1 MVNDIRAWEA
11 QQAPAPTPG
20 KLRGSLGVGS
30 IVFMVVA
37 AAAPL
42 TVVAG
47 TVPIGIAVGNGGGF
61 PTTYVI
67 CCAVL
72 MLFAVGFTTMTRHV
86 PQAGGFYSYI
96 ALGLG
101 RSPGLGAAFLAL
113 LSYIAVLVAV
123 YGYIGAALGDLV
135 LSYGGPEASWWAW
148 STVVVATVAFLG
160 YRQIDL
166 SSKVLGL
173 LLVAEVVV
181 VVVLDLFVV
190 AHGGGPDGFSAAA
203 LDLDSVTSGAPGIA
217 VMFALAGFL
226 GFEATVVFR
235 DESRDPDRTIPRAT
249 YLSLLLIGSFYA
261 VSSWAIVS
269 AWGEDEVVAR
279 AGADPGTMVAETA
292 STFVGGMASDVIGVL
307 LVSSLMAAALS
318 FHNVSSRYLFSLGNT
333 RVLPRSCGR
342 SHVAHGSPYVASLLV
357 SATSAVAIAASAAAG
372 LDPVAE
378 VFAWLA
384 GIATV
389 GVVALM
395 LLTCLAVVVFFRRND
410 LDDRLWHTLVAP
422 LAGLLALGVCLY
434 LTVSNLSVLVGGST
448 RLAVVIGAVLAASFL
463 AGPLVAALRPQAGTS
478 QPVHPTHSKELSS

>member
-11 QQAPAPTPG
+11 EQAPAPRPER
-20 KLRGSLGVGS
+20 LRGSLGVGS

-86 PQAGGFYSYI
+86 PRAGGFYSYI

-113 LSYIAVLVAV
+113 LSYIAILVAV

-135 LSYGGPEASWWAW
+135 LSYGGPDSPWWAW
-148 STVVVATVAFLG
+148 STLVVAVVAFLG
-160 YRQIDL
+160 HRQIDL
-166 SSKVLGL
+166 SSKVLGA

-181 VVVLDLFVV
+181 VVVLDLFIV
-190 AHGGGPDGFSAAA
+190 ARGGGTDGFSAAA
-203 LDLDSVTSGAPGIA
+203 LDLESVTSGAPGIA

-269 AWGEDEVVAR
+269 AWGAEEVVAR
-279 AGADPGTMVAETA
+279 AAAEPGTMVTETA
-292 STFVGGMASDVIGVL
+292 SSFVGGMAADIIGVL

-318 FHNVSSRYLFSLGNT
+318 FHNVASRYLFSLGNT

-342 SHVAHGSPYVASLLV
+342 SHVTHGSPYVASLLV
-357 SATSAVAIAASAAAG
+357 SVVSAVAIAGSAAGG

-410 LDDRLWHTLVAP
+410 LDDRLWHTRVAP

-448 RLAVVIGAVLAASFL
+448 RLAVVIGAVLAAAFL
-463 AGPLVAALRPQAGTS
+463 AGPLLAALRPQAGTS
-478 QPVHPTHSKELSS
+478 QSLHPTHHKELSS

>member
-1 MVNDIRAWEA
+1 MLNDIRAEEGR
-11 QQAPAPTPG
+11 QSPTSAPER
-20 KLRGSLGVGS
+20 LRGSLGVGS
-30 IVFMVVA
+30 IIFMVVA

-47 TVPIGIAVGNGGGF
+47 TVPIGIAVGNGDGF
-61 PTTYVI
+61 PVTYLL

-96 ALGLG
+96 GEGLG
-101 RSPGLGAAFLAL
+101 RSAGLGAAFLAL
-113 LSYIAVLVAV
+113 LSYLAVLVAV

-135 LSYGGPEASWWAW
+135 LSHGGPEADWWLW
-148 STVVVATVAFLG
+148 SALVIVTVGFLG

-166 SSKVLGL
+166 SSKVLGV
-173 LLVAEVVV
+173 LLVAEVA
-181 VVVLDLFVV
+181 VVVLIDLVV
-190 AHGGGPDGFSAAA
+190 VGRGGGPDGLSAAP
-203 LDLDSVTSGAPGIA
+203 LDLDTVTSGAPGIA

-249 YLSLLLIGSFYA
+249 YLSLLLIGGFYA
-261 VSSWAIVS
+261 VSSWAVVS

-279 AGADPGTMVAETA
+279 AAADPGTMVVETA
-292 STFVGGMASDVIGVL
+292 NRFVGGTMADVIGVL

-333 RVLPRSCGR
+333 GVLHRACGR
-342 SHVAHGSPYVASLLV
+342 SHANHGSPFVASVLV
-357 SATSAVAIAASAAAG
+357 TAASAAAIVASAAGG
-372 LDPVAE
+372 LDPVVQ

-410 LDDRLWHTLVAP
+410 VDDRLWPTLVAP
-422 LAGLLALGVCLY
+422 LAGLVALGFCLY
-434 LTVSNLSVLVGGST
+434 LTVSNLPVLVGGST
-448 RLAVVIGAVLAASFL
+448 RLAVVIGGVLVASFL
-463 AGPLVAALRPQAGTS
+463 AGPLVAVLRPQAAPRTRS
-478 QPVHPTHSKELSS
+478 PHPVTTRS